1 MSKAAVLSQL
11 PDTGEDSTPDSVL
24 AARSF
29 KERLLRGEK
38 VSASSFDGGLPRCV
52 TSTDEPFTT
61 QAATED
67 DFLDAPTPAV
77 ADESA
82 AAFPG
87 YPPEIHVGGK
97 PLTFKDPMHALAAYL
112 ESMPGNEEIK
122 VIGDF
127 GKIGFKV
134 THVCIND
141 FGVAF
146 IIKKDAIL
154 FEPNMEATLKI
165 VYRGQEYNVVYAGG
179 FFTFVKMPFT
189 FVSFIRVTA

>member
-38 VSASSFDGGLPRCV
+38 VTAASFDGGLPHCV
-52 TSTDEPFTT
+52 TSTDGPFIT
-61 QAATED
+61 QAAED
-67 DFLDAPTPAV
+67 DFLDTASEPT
-77 ADESA
+77 DEPA
-82 AAFPG
+82 AATFPG

-97 PLTFKDPMHALAAYL
+97 PLAFKDPMHALAAYL

-134 THVCIND
+134 THVSIND

-146 IIKKDAIL
+146 IIKKDAIQ
-154 FEPNMEATLKI
+154 FEPKMEATLKI